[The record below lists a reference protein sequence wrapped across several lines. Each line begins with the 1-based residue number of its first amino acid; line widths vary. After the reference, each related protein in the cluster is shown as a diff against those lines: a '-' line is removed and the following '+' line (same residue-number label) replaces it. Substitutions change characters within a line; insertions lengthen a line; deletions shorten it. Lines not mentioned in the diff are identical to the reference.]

1 MLIRPERLHHVNPD
15 QSDNCF
21 IDKISFWCLLCHCF
35 NVIWFLL
42 KSLFVVLSFTH
53 VAKLLCQYVIL
64 REFVFNFRMYSKH
77 NNYLLS
83 FVVFWFSEDHHS
95 SLFPLPLFLGILQ
108 GSKYETNFPSFVGK
122 ILFILRPNSFV
133 YKTNWIKVWEIFFY
147 KMLGGF
153 FSRGKICTSISLA
166 LQAC

>member
-15 QSDNCF
+15 QSVNCF
-21 IDKISFWCLLCHCF
+21 IDKISFWCLLGHCF

-64 REFVFNFRMYSKH
+64 REFVVNFRMYSNH
-77 NNYLLS
+77 NYLLS
-83 FVVFWFSEDHHS
+83 FVVFWVSEDHHS

-122 ILFILRPNSFV
+122 ILFILRPNSFA
-133 YKTNWIKVWEIFFY
+133 YKTNRIKVWEIFFY

-153 FSRGKICTSISLA
+153 FSRGKIYTSISLA

>member
-64 REFVFNFRMYSKH
+64 REFVVNFRMYSRH
-77 NNYLLS
+77 NYLLS
-83 FVVFWFSEDHHS
+83 FVVFWVSEDHHS

>member
-21 IDKISFWCLLCHCF
+21 IDKFLFDVFFAIVSMLFGFFWSH
-35 NVIWFLL
+35 
-42 KSLFVVLSFTH
+42 FVVLSFTH

-64 REFVFNFRMYSKH
+64 REFVVNFRMYSKH
-77 NNYLLS
+77 NYLLS
-83 FVVFWFSEDHHS
+83 FVVFWVSEDHHS

-122 ILFILRPNSFV
+122 ILFILRPNSFA